1 MILLTLSSS
10 WASAEV
16 LLRAPKNIAELLT
29 PFLPKEAGSPPKL
42 ETLLGGILATEGY
55 FSPNFEFSESEGA
68 ETTQQISVDPG
79 PQTRIANVDLSITGS
94 LDEAARQ
101 TLINAWLL
109 PVGQTFRQAD
119 WTRAKQQVL
128 SELLARDYAAAKL
141 ADSTALIRADD
152 EQADLSA
159 HYQTGPR
166 YRFGE
171 LVVDG
176 LQRYTPDLVQ
186 RYNTD
191 VRLGEPYQEKSLSA
205 LQSRLQ
211 SSPYFSAV
219 QVSLEQEEATSVND
233 DGSVSAPVRVLV
245 RERPLHRLSF
255 GAGASSNTGL
265 RTEVNYQT
273 IALFGEPW
281 QLISGL
287 RIEQKQQTAYADVFF
302 PPDDKNRNNSLG
314 FLLENSNIED
324 LKTQRYAFGAQTI
337 QMRGSV
343 EQRLS
348 LNWQQERSTPSGAD
362 EMRSK
367 ALVPAA
373 MWTWRRIDNLLDP
386 RDGIALQ
393 AQIGAASK
401 WALSD
406 QNFVRFYG
414 RYQQFIPLGA
424 RNTLALRA
432 EGGYTAAPS
441 RTGIPQDYLFRTGGA
456 NSVRGYAYQSLGVA
470 DGSAVV
476 GGRYLAILSGEVTHW
491 INEQWGAAA
500 FVDAGNA
507 VDDLANLNLALG
519 YGLGARWRSPAGPIG
534 LDLAYGQRDA
544 RFQLHFSLAIP
555 F

>member
-1 MILLTLSSS
+1 M
-10 WASAEV
+10 
-16 LLRAPKNIAELLT
+16 RAPKNIAELLT

-42 ETLLGGILATEGY
+42 EALLGGILATEGY
-55 FSPNFEFSESEGA
+55 FSPSFEFSEADGSEQ
-68 ETTQQISVDPG
+68 TQQISVDPG

-314 FLLENSNIED
+314 FLLENSHIED

-424 RNTLALRA
+424 YNTLALRA

-470 DGSAVV
+470 DGSAII

>member
-1 MILLTLSSS
+1 M
-10 WASAEV
+10 
-16 LLRAPKNIAELLT
+16 RAPKNIAELLT

-314 FLLENSNIED
+314 FLLENSHIED

-424 RNTLALRA
+424 YNTLALRA

-470 DGSAVV
+470 DGSAII

>member
-1 MILLTLSSS
+1 M
-10 WASAEV
+10 
-16 LLRAPKNIAELLT
+16 RAPKNIAELLT

-424 RNTLALRA
+424 YNTLALRA